1 MDHFLSTPSH
11 QFLLLFSFSIPT
23 IGAMMALKYDLWKTN
38 PITST
43 TSTTIFALSH
53 LGHTP
58 SFGTIP
64 TNLRARASERDRL
77 LSLSSNG
84 FDGERERRVA
94 DSLRR
99 LKVQCFNMTLYREEN
114 YDLKVLLAPTHIIIH
129 KYYHP
134 LLATYGLFDISYLL
148 LIVIE
153 SSAAIPFTVSFLTFF
168 LPEDLILFL
177 IS

>member
-1 MDHFLSTPSH
+1 
-11 QFLLLFSFSIPT
+11 
-23 IGAMMALKYDLWKTN
+23 MALKYDLWKTN

-58 SFGTIP
+58 SYGTTP

-94 DSLRR
+94 DSLRH

-114 YDLKVLLAPTHIIIH
+114 YDLKVLFASTHIIIH

-134 LLATYGLFDISYLL
+134 LPSQRMVYSISHTCFLLSLNHLPPSRSMYLF
-148 LIVIE
+148 
-153 SSAAIPFTVSFLTFF
+153 
-168 LPEDLILFL
+168 
-177 IS
+177 